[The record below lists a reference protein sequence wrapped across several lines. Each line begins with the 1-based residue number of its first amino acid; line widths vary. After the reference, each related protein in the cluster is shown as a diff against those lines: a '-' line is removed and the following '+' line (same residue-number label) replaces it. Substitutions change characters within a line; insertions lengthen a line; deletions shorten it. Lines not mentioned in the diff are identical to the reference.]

1 MPGPRRL
8 ALLDPPEDRD
18 GGRGGGHDGGRGDPR
33 RVLVGALAALRSLA
47 RTTEDDVGPLGLQ
60 GSAAF
65 ASRVEELSRTLDYL
79 QLAVQPP
86 PPSDPLIQVRTGL
99 PWFIPPPH
107 IDPRQRPRKNRY
119 FQL

>member
-18 GGRGGGHDGGRGDPR
+18 RGHDGGRGDPQ

-47 RTTEDDVGPLGLQ
+47 RTAVDDVGPLGLQ
-60 GSAAF
+60 DSAAF